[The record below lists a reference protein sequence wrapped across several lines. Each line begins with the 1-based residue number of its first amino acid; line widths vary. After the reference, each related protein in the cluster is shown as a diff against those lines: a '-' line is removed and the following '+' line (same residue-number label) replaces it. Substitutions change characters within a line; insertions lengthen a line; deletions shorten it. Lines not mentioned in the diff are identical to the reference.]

1 MNQLNC
7 LTIEGKITS
16 ITGVKETPQ
25 GLKYCNFFIEV
36 SRLENK
42 QIVLNKFEVLAF
54 NKKAEYVE
62 RRFKSNNPFPIRIV
76 GRLKEERLKASDG
89 TETSKTVIIAEH
101 IE

>member
-1 MNQLNC
+1 MNQLNS
-7 LTIEGKITS
+7 LVIEGKITS
-16 ITGVKETPQ
+16 TTGVKETPQ

-42 QIVLNKFEVLAF
+42 RIVLNKFEVMAF
-54 NKKAEYVE
+54 NKVAECVE

-76 GRLKEERLKASDG
+76 GRLKEEKLQTSDG